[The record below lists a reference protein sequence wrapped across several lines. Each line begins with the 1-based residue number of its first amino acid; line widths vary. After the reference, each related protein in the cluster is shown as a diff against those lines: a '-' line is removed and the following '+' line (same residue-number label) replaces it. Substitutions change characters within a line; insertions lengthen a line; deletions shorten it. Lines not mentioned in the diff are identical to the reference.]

1 MAVWNE
7 LPQAEEEEG
16 NTAMIPLEQMLL
28 MVLAAITVESVF
40 FSRGMGFYEILQGA
54 GRGRNISAYSLFL
67 TVFSIGSGFLSRWI
81 AEVTELDQKLWLL
94 LLAAG
99 SVLLCYLVVC
109 LVLVILFP
117 SMYRKV
123 GWCIGPAAI
132 NTTVFSMP
140 FLAEQQQWGNW
151 QMLGFAIGTG
161 LAFWLLSWIMAE
173 QLPRLRHI
181 SMPAAFQGM
190 PAAFLFLGILAL
202 GFLGFGGI

>member
-1 MAVWNE
+1 
-7 LPQAEEEEG
+7 
-16 NTAMIPLEQMLL
+16 MIPWEQMLL
-28 MVLAAITVESVF
+28 MIVAAITVENVF
-40 FSRGMGFYEILQGA
+40 FSRGMGFHEILRGA
-54 GRGRNISAYSLFL
+54 RRGRNITAYALFL
-67 TVFSIGSGFLSRWI
+67 TLFSIASGFLSRWLSEI
-81 AEVTELDQKLWLL
+81 TKLDQRLWLL

-99 SVLLCYLVVC
+99 SILLCYLIVC
-109 LVLVILFP
+109 LVLVIVLP
-117 SMYRKV
+117 GIYRRV

-132 NTTVFSMP
+132 NTAVFSVP

-151 QMLGFAIGTG
+151 QILGFAIGTG

-181 SMPAAFQGM
+181 SMPAAFRGM